1 MIRNIKGL
9 ICLHVADNSAKYF
22 LLILFYIAGIAAGA
36 VFANSLPAEKSDEL
50 MGIISGFC
58 TGISDGEIRAGETFV
73 QSITNNLKTVTLL
86 YISSISVYLIPL
98 IYLHMA
104 ARGFVIGFTVGFMS
118 VFFGL
123 KGFLFVF
130 VSVLPQ
136 SIILIPTIMAM
147 SVLSHNYLSD
157 KRQASK
163 NHFLNKDKKKRFL
176 RFSYATV
183 VVCLFMAL
191 SAAIDAF
198 AIPVFV
204 KAIVGVF

>member
-1 MIRNIKGL
+1 MEKIKKLIRRHI
-9 ICLHVADNSAKYF
+9 AYNSIKYF
-22 LLILFYIAGIAAGA
+22 LLILFYVIGITGGA
-36 VFANSLPAEKSDEL
+36 IFVNSLPSEKSDEL
-50 MGIISGFC
+50 MGVISGFC
-58 TGISDGEIRAGETFV
+58 TGISDGEIRAGETFR
-73 QSITNNLKTVTLL
+73 QSMSNNLKTVALL
-86 YISSISVYLIPL
+86 YICAISAYLIPL

-118 VFFGL
+118 VFFGF

-147 SVLSHNYLSD
+147 SVLSHNYLIN
-157 KRQASK
+157 KKQMLKNYFPSK
-163 NHFLNKDKKKRFL
+163 GGKGFFLK
-176 RFSYATV
+176 FSYATLV
-183 VVCLFMAL
+183 ICLFMVA
-191 SAAIDAF
+191 SAVVDAF